1 VGRFKLMICAN
12 SFSKGH
18 LPNETC
24 DASSSLPGNVTDG
37 IACSANDP
45 VYQAR
50 SGAYIL
56 SLTRRK
62 AQ

>member
-1 VGRFKLMICAN
+1 MICAN

-18 LPNETC
+18 LPNEAC